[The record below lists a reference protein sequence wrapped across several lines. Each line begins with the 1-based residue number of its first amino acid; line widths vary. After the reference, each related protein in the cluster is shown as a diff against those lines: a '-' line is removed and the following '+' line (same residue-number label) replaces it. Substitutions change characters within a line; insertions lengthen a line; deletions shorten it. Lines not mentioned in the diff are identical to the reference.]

1 MKNLKG
7 DHTGCSV
14 LIYDADGN
22 HLDSTLITSYD
33 KTSLRMEVQRI
44 HPELKAGSICKVMI
58 LTAPSPFEYH
68 GRVKADGTGV
78 YIALYLGQEKENRGA
93 ERYELS
99 ITVIIENLICDGRA
113 YPLYTP
119 LEVTLVNISRSGVR
133 FRSPYNSF
141 SIGDRFLMRMKIS
154 ETDKLLITVVVNK
167 ADIGTEASE
176 YGCQFLIAS
185 PGR

>member
-22 HLDSTLITSYD
+22 HLDSTFITNYD
-33 KTSLRMEVQRI
+33 KTSLRMEIQRI
-44 HPELKAGSICKVMI
+44 HPELNAGSICKVMI

-68 GRVKADGTGV
+68 GRVKSDATGT
-78 YIALYLGQEKENRGA
+78 YIALYLGQERENRGS
-93 ERYELS
+93 ERYKLS
-99 ITVIIENLICDGRA
+99 TTAMIENLICDGRA
-113 YPLYTP
+113 YPLYSP
-119 LEVTLVNISRSGVR
+119 LEVNLVNISKSGVR
-133 FRSPYNSF
+133 FRSPFNSF
-141 SIGDRFLMRMKIS
+141 SIGDRFQMRMKIS

-185 PGR
+185 SGR